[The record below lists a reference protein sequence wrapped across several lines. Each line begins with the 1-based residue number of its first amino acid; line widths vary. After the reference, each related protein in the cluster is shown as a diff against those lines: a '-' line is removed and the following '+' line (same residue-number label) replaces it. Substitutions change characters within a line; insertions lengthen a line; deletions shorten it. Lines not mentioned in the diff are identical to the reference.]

1 MSKKSKKEERRLRK
15 VINSVAETAK
25 AAPEMTSKASEAIA
39 DEVIVIEESADE
51 IDQSKLFSKTSK
63 NTGDK

>member
-51 IDQSKLFSKTSK
+51 ID
-63 NTGDK
+63 